1 MEKSARGITGVK
13 AAASRRRLLFVAA
26 ILAGLAPALPAAAQK
41 VAAPAVDGTVKGQF
55 GDWQVV
61 CKAPPPGA
69 KREICAVTQSVTDE
83 SNDNV
88 GLTVMVQNFEK
99 EQVLRVMAPLGVLL
113 PRNLALQ
120 VDGADLGQVP
130 FMRCFVVGCQ
140 AQISIDDVLRKKLTS
155 GKTAL
160 FVIFRT
166 EEQGIGI
173 PISLAGLPEALA
185 ALK

>member
-1 MEKSARGITGVK
+1 VVRSQRCANLRARLVASAIMAVLGLVAGV
-13 AAASRRRLLFVAA
+13 
-26 ILAGLAPALPAAAQK
+26 APASAQRA
-41 VAAPAVDGTVKGQF
+41 AAPAVDGTVKGQF

-69 KREICAVTQSVTDE
+69 KKEICAVTQSVTDE
-83 SNDNV
+83 TNENV
-88 GLTVMVQNFEK
+88 GLTVMVQNFAT

-113 PRNLALQ
+113 PRNLALK
-120 VDGADLGQVP
+120 VDEADLGQVP

-140 AQISIDDVLRKKLTS
+140 AQIAIDDALRKKLTG

-173 PISLAGLPEALA
+173 PISLTGLNEALA
-185 ALK
+185 SLK

>member
-1 MEKSARGITGVK
+1 MVDNAVDGPGRALARS
-13 AAASRRRLLFVAA
+13 AAAIALAA
-26 ILAGLAPALPAAAQK
+26 TFWLGALPAVAQGQRP
-41 VAAPAVDGTVKGQF
+41 AAPAVDGTVKGQF

-69 KREICAVTQSVTDE
+69 KKEICAVTQSVTDE
-83 SNDNV
+83 TNENV
-88 GLTVMVQNFEK
+88 GLTVMVQNFAA

-113 PRNLALQ
+113 PRNLALKI
-120 VDGADLGQVP
+120 DEADLGQVP

-140 AQISIDDVLRKKLTS
+140 AQISIDDTLRQKLTS

-173 PISLAGLPEALA
+173 PISLAGLSEALVS
-185 ALK
+185 LK

>member
-1 MEKSARGITGVK
+1 MVGVQRS
-13 AAASRRRLLFVAA
+13 AASRLRTL
-26 ILAGLAPALPAAAQK
+26 AAALVLALAAHPAVAQRA
-41 VAAPAVDGTVKGQF
+41 AAPAVDGTVKGQF

-69 KREICAVTQSVTDE
+69 KKEICAVTQSVTDE
-83 SNDNV
+83 TNENV
-88 GLTVMVQNFEK
+88 GLTVMVQNFAA

-113 PRNLALQ
+113 PRNLALKI
-120 VDGADLGQVP
+120 DEADLGQVP

-140 AQISIDDVLRKKLTS
+140 AQISIDDTLRQKLTS

-173 PISLAGLPEALA
+173 PISLAGLSEALVS
-185 ALK
+185 LK

>member
-1 MEKSARGITGVK
+1 MVTSQLCAR
-13 AAASRRRLLFVAA
+13 
-26 ILAGLAPALPAAAQK
+26 LAPVIVGAVLALVAIAGPVSAQQRP
-41 VAAPAVDGTVKGQF
+41 AAPAVDGTVKGQF

-69 KREICAVTQSVTDE
+69 KKEICAVTQSVTDE
-83 SNDNV
+83 TNENV
-88 GLTVMVQNFEK
+88 GLTVMVQNFAT

-113 PRNLALQ
+113 PRNLALK
-120 VDGADLGQVP
+120 VDEADLGQVP

-140 AQISIDDVLRKKLTS
+140 AQIAIDDTLRQKLTT

-173 PISLAGLPEALA
+173 PISLAGLSDALA
-185 ALK
+185 SLK

>member
-1 MEKSARGITGVK
+1 MQISIEPGTRQLRSGPISPIVAVTLACSLLVWASAALAQRGTTP
-13 AAASRRRLLFVAA
+13 S
-26 ILAGLAPALPAAAQK
+26 
-41 VAAPAVDGTVKGQF
+41 VDGTVKGQY

-83 SNDNV
+83 TNDNV

-113 PRNLALQ
+113 PRNLALKI
-120 VDGADLGQVP
+120 DDADLGQVP

-140 AQISIDDVLRKKLTS
+140 AQISIDETLRKKLTT

-173 PISLAGLPEALA
+173 PISLSGLTDALTSM
-185 ALK
+185 K

>member
-1 MEKSARGITGVK
+1 MLATTRAMRLGLLALGCTF
-13 AAASRRRLLFVAA
+13 AMASNGAQA
-26 ILAGLAPALPAAAQK
+26 QAPRP
-41 VAAPAVDGTVKGQF
+41 AAPAVDGTVKGQY
-55 GDWQVV
+55 GDWQIV

-83 SNDNV
+83 TNENV
-88 GLTVMVQNFEK
+88 GLTVMVQNFSN

-113 PRNLALQ
+113 PRNLALKIDDQ
-120 VDGADLGQVP
+120 DLGQVP

-140 AQISIDDVLRKKLTS
+140 AQITIDEQLRKRLS
-155 GKTAL
+155 GGKTAL

-173 PISLAGLPEALA
+173 PISLNGFAQALTE
-185 ALK
+185 LK